1 MTTPASPTTGVQL
14 LDVPPELAGQRI
26 DNFLIARLKG
36 APKTLIYRI
45 LRKGEVRVNK
55 GRIKPDYRLQAGD
68 QVRVPPLR
76 LAERDEPAP
85 LAQGLLERMEAAIV
99 YEDKALIVV
108 NKPAGIA
115 VHGGSGVSAGVIE
128 VFRQLRPDAKD
139 IELVHRLDRDTSGL
153 LMIAK
158 KRSMLRHLH
167 EALRGEK
174 IVDKRYHALVRGHWP
189 AGKKNVRAPL
199 LKNNLR
205 SGERMVEVNVEGKD
219 ALTEFR
225 VLRRFGDFATLVE
238 ARPITGRTHQIR
250 VHAKHAGHAIA
261 GDPKY
266 GDEDFSREIRE
277 LGGKR
282 LFARIVDSMKA
293 AARETALPERDD
305 TRIKGIIGLGLPEAI
320 ASLYPEVGDPALV
333 ERFRCAYSEHYLAQ
347 EAQPSR
353 LFPGVAEAMVHFR
366 EAGFRLAVATGKSR
380 RGLDRVL
387 AGHGWSDFFDITRCA
402 DETASK
408 PDPLM
413 LHEILAHCR
422 VEPGRALMIGDS
434 PFDLEMARRA
444 GMDSVAVAYGAQSLE
459 QLRPYAPRLEVEHFT
474 ELRAWLGG
482 ARREAV
488 SGVVEHV

>member
-1 MTTPASPTTGVQL
+1 MTTPASPTTAVQL

-189 AGKKNVRAPL
+189 AGKKSVRAPL

-282 LFARIVDSMKA
+282 LFLHAAQLRVPLPDGQVLELEAPVD
-293 AARETALPERDD
+293 
-305 TRIKGIIGLGLPEAI
+305 
-320 ASLYPEVGDPALV
+320 
-333 ERFRCAYSEHYLAQ
+333 
-347 EAQPSR
+347 
-353 LFPGVAEAMVHFR
+353 
-366 EAGFRLAVATGKSR
+366 
-380 RGLDRVL
+380 
-387 AGHGWSDFFDITRCA
+387 
-402 DETASK
+402 
-408 PDPLM
+408 
-413 LHEILAHCR
+413 
-422 VEPGRALMIGDS
+422 
-434 PFDLEMARRA
+434 EMWQR
-444 GMDSVAVAYGAQSLE
+444 SLE
-459 QLRPYAPRLEVEHFT
+459 RLND
-474 ELRAWLGG
+474 
-482 ARREAV
+482 
-488 SGVVEHV
+488 